1 MFIKENI
8 MLAIAGL
15 KSNKMRALL
24 TMLGIIIGIASVI
37 GVVSVGNAMTSSL
50 TSSMASMGA
59 TNITVNVQ
67 ERSSTSTSN
76 STSKNF
82 GNSSSQKNSSGT
94 QAKNSSQNNSSGSQA
109 KNGQSSNKEQANS
122 GSQQGGGAQPGGP
135 PQGSGGAPSGGG
147 GMPAGGAMRA
157 ASGGGIPGGFG
168 RQGKS
173 SSSTKDTDL
182 MTMQQINDLEDEFS
196 DKISAL
202 SVSENGDSG
211 KVKNSTTYANIST
224 VGTNIG
230 YKDVKN
236 LEMSEGRY
244 LLQNDIDGAK
254 DVAVVSDKLATRIFG
269 YEDPINQQIKVYT
282 SNAIHTYTVIGVYKY
297 KSSGGNRT
305 TSDENLTT
313 DIYIPITVVKKTA
326 TNKNYQTF
334 TIKSKD
340 GVEVQSFTT
349 ELSTYLSK
357 LYEKNTKFQAQ
368 ASNMESMLES
378 MTTMMTTVA
387 LAISAIAG
395 ISLVVG
401 GIGVMNIMLVSVT
414 ERTREIGTRKAL
426 GAKSS
431 HIKMQ
436 FIIESIII
444 CSIGGLLGIGL
455 GLGLGALGSKIMG
468 YATAVSPVVIL
479 ISFSFSMFIGVFF
492 GYYPAKKAAELDP
505 IEALRYE

>member
-8 MLAIAGL
+8 MLAVAGL

-50 TSSMASMGA
+50 TSSMSSMGA

-67 ERSSTSTSN
+67 EKSTTSTLNSLNSDNSNLKDKNNSN
-76 STSKNF
+76 SKNSGSKNS
-82 GNSSSQKNSSGT
+82 NSSNSKSSNGT
-94 QAKNSSQNNSSGSQA
+94 SQNNSGGAKSGGGA
-109 KNGQSSNKEQANS
+109 P
-122 GSQQGGGAQPGGP
+122 QGGGGVPG
-135 PQGSGGAPSGGG
+135 A
-147 GMPAGGAMRA
+147 GAMKA
-157 ASGGGIPGGFG
+157 ASGGGMPPGGSG

-173 SSSTKDTDL
+173 SSTAKDIDL
-182 MTMQQINDLEDEFS
+182 MTMEQINDLQENFS
-196 DKISAL
+196 DEISSI
-202 SVSENGDSG
+202 SVSESGSSG
-211 KVKNSTTYANIST
+211 KVKNDSTYSNVST
-224 VGTNIG
+224 VGTNVG

-236 LEMSEGRY
+236 LEMAEGRY
-244 LLQNDIDGAK
+244 LSQNDIDGAK
-254 DVAVVSDKLATRIFG
+254 DVAVVSDKLVSKIFG
-269 YEDPINQQIKVYT
+269 TNVDPINQDIKVYT
-282 SNAIHTYTVIGVYKY
+282 SNAIYTYTIVGVYKY
-297 KSSGGNRT
+297 KASGGNRT

-313 DIYIPITVVKKTA
+313 DLYIPVTVTKKTA

-334 TIKSKD
+334 QIKAKD
-340 GVEVQSFTT
+340 EVNVQSFTN
-349 ELSTYLSK
+349 ELSDYLSK
-357 LYEKNTKFQAQ
+357 LYAKNAKFEAQ

-378 MTTMMTTVA
+378 MTSMMTTVA
-387 LAISAIAG
+387 VAISAIAG

-436 FIIESIII
+436 FIVESIII
-444 CSIGGLLGIGL
+444 CSIGGILGIL
-455 GLGLGALGSKIMG
+455 LGLGAGAIGSKAMG
-468 YATAVSPVVIL
+468 YATTVSPLVIL

>member
-8 MLAIAGL
+8 MLAVAGL

-50 TSSMASMGA
+50 TSSMSSMGA

-67 ERSSTSTSN
+67 EKSTTSTLNSLNSDNSNLKDKNNSN
-76 STSKNF
+76 SK
-82 GNSSSQKNSSGT
+82 
-94 QAKNSSQNNSSGSQA
+94 
-109 KNGQSSNKEQANS
+109 NS
-122 GSQQGGGAQPGGP
+122 GSKNSNSSNSKNSNGNSPNNSGGAKSGGGAPQGGGGVPG
-135 PQGSGGAPSGGG
+135 A
-147 GMPAGGAMRA
+147 GAMKA
-157 ASGGGIPGGFG
+157 ASGGGMPPGGSG

-173 SSSTKDTDL
+173 SSTAKDIDL
-182 MTMQQINDLEDEFS
+182 MTMEQINDLQENFS
-196 DKISAL
+196 DEISSI
-202 SVSENGDSG
+202 SVSESGSSG
-211 KVKNSTTYANIST
+211 KVKNDSTYSNVST
-224 VGTNIG
+224 VGTNVG

-236 LEMSEGRY
+236 LEMAEGRY
-244 LLQNDIDGAK
+244 LSQNDIDGAK
-254 DVAVVSDKLATRIFG
+254 DVAVVSDKLVSKIFG
-269 YEDPINQQIKVYT
+269 TNVDPINQDIKVYT
-282 SNAIHTYTVIGVYKY
+282 SNAIYTYTIVGVYKY
-297 KSSGGNRT
+297 KASGGNRT

-313 DIYIPITVVKKTA
+313 DLYIPVTVTKKTA
-326 TNKNYQTF
+326 TNKNYQIF
-334 TIKSKD
+334 QIKAKD
-340 GVEVQSFTT
+340 EVNVQSFTN
-349 ELSTYLSK
+349 ELSDYLSK
-357 LYEKNTKFQAQ
+357 LYAKNAKFEAQ

-378 MTTMMTTVA
+378 MTSMMTTVA
-387 LAISAIAG
+387 VAISAIAG

-436 FIIESIII
+436 FIVESIII
-444 CSIGGLLGIGL
+444 CSIGGILGIL
-455 GLGLGALGSKIMG
+455 LGLGAGAIGSKAMG
-468 YATAVSPVVIL
+468 YATTVSPLVIL

>member
-8 MLAIAGL
+8 MLAVAGL

-50 TSSMASMGA
+50 TSSMSSMGA

-67 ERSSTSTSN
+67 ERSTISTLNSSN
-76 STSKNF
+76 SNSSNLKDKNNSNSK
-82 GNSSSQKNSSGT
+82 NSSSKNS
-94 QAKNSSQNNSSGSQA
+94 NSSNSKSSNGNSQNNSGGA
-109 KNGQSSNKEQANS
+109 QS
-122 GSQQGGGAQPGGP
+122 GGGAPG
-135 PQGSGGAPSGGG
+135 A
-147 GMPAGGAMRA
+147 GAMRA
-157 ASGGGIPGGFG
+157 ASGGGMPPGGSG

-173 SSSTKDTDL
+173 SSTAKDIDL
-182 MTMQQINDLEDEFS
+182 MTMEQINDLQENFS
-196 DKISAL
+196 DEISSL
-202 SVSENGDSG
+202 SVSESGSSG
-211 KVKNSTTYANIST
+211 KVKNDSTYSNVST
-224 VGTNIG
+224 VGTNVG
-230 YKDVKN
+230 YKDVKS
-236 LEMSEGRY
+236 LEMAEGRY
-244 LLQNDIDGAK
+244 LSQNDIDGSK
-254 DVAVVSDKLATRIFG
+254 DVAVVSDKLVSKIFG
-269 YEDPINQQIKVYT
+269 TGVDPINQDIKVYA
-282 SNAIHTYTVIGVYKY
+282 SNAIYTYTIVGVYKY
-297 KSSGGNRT
+297 KASGGNRT

-313 DIYIPITVVKKTA
+313 DLYIPVTVTKKTA

-334 TIKSKD
+334 QIKAKD
-340 GVEVQSFTT
+340 EVNVQLFTN
-349 ELSTYLSK
+349 ELSDYLSK
-357 LYEKNTKFQAQ
+357 LYAKNAKFEAQ

-378 MTTMMTTVA
+378 MTSMMTTVA
-387 LAISAIAG
+387 VAISAIAG

-436 FIIESIII
+436 FIVESIII
-444 CSIGGLLGIGL
+444 CSIGGILGIL
-455 GLGLGALGSKIMG
+455 LGLGAGAIGSKAMG
-468 YATAVSPVVIL
+468 YATTVSPLVIL

>member
-8 MLAIAGL
+8 MLAVAGL

-50 TSSMASMGA
+50 TSSMSSMGA

-67 ERSSTSTSN
+67 EKSTTSTLNSLNSDNSN
-76 STSKNF
+76 LK
-82 GNSSSQKNSSGT
+82 
-94 QAKNSSQNNSSGSQA
+94 
-109 KNGQSSNKEQANS
+109 NS
-122 GSQQGGGAQPGGP
+122 GSKNSNSSNSKNSNGNSPNNSGGAKSGGGAPQGGGGVPG
-135 PQGSGGAPSGGG
+135 A
-147 GMPAGGAMRA
+147 GAMKA
-157 ASGGGIPGGFG
+157 ASGGGMPPGGSG

-173 SSSTKDTDL
+173 SSTAKDIDL
-182 MTMQQINDLEDEFS
+182 MTMEQINDLQENFS
-196 DKISAL
+196 DEISSI
-202 SVSENGDSG
+202 SVSESGSSG
-211 KVKNSTTYANIST
+211 KVKNDSTYSNVST
-224 VGTNIG
+224 VGTNVG

-236 LEMSEGRY
+236 LEMAEGRY
-244 LLQNDIDGAK
+244 LSQNDIDGAK
-254 DVAVVSDKLATRIFG
+254 DVAVVSDTLVSKIFG
-269 YEDPINQQIKVYT
+269 TNVDPINQDIKVYT
-282 SNAIHTYTVIGVYKY
+282 SNAIYTYTIVGVYKY
-297 KSSGGNRT
+297 KASGGNRT

-313 DIYIPITVVKKTA
+313 DLYIPVTVTKKTA

-334 TIKSKD
+334 QIKAKD
-340 GVEVQSFTT
+340 EVNVQSFTN
-349 ELSTYLSK
+349 ELSDYLSK
-357 LYEKNTKFQAQ
+357 LYAKNAKFEAQ

-378 MTTMMTTVA
+378 MTSMMTTVA
-387 LAISAIAG
+387 VAISAIAG

-436 FIIESIII
+436 FIVESIII
-444 CSIGGLLGIGL
+444 CSIGGILGIL
-455 GLGLGALGSKIMG
+455 LGLGAGAIGSKAMG
-468 YATAVSPVVIL
+468 YATTVSPLVIL

>member
-8 MLAIAGL
+8 MLAVAGL

-50 TSSMASMGA
+50 TSSMSSMGA

-67 ERSSTSTSN
+67 EKSTTSTLNSLNSDNSN
-76 STSKNF
+76 LK
-82 GNSSSQKNSSGT
+82 NSSSKNSNSSNS
-94 QAKNSSQNNSSGSQA
+94 KNSNGNSPNNSGGAKSGGGA
-109 KNGQSSNKEQANS
+109 P
-122 GSQQGGGAQPGGP
+122 QGGGGVPG
-135 PQGSGGAPSGGG
+135 A
-147 GMPAGGAMRA
+147 GAMKA
-157 ASGGGIPGGFG
+157 ASGGGMPPGGSG

-173 SSSTKDTDL
+173 SSTAKDIDL
-182 MTMQQINDLEDEFS
+182 MTMEQINDLQENFS
-196 DKISAL
+196 DEISSI
-202 SVSENGDSG
+202 SVSESGSSG
-211 KVKNSTTYANIST
+211 KVKNDSTYSNVST
-224 VGTNIG
+224 VGTNVG

-236 LEMSEGRY
+236 LEMAEGRY
-244 LLQNDIDGAK
+244 LSQNDIDGAK
-254 DVAVVSDKLATRIFG
+254 DVAVVSDKLVSKIFG
-269 YEDPINQQIKVYT
+269 TNVDPINQDIKVYT
-282 SNAIHTYTVIGVYKY
+282 SNAIYTYTIVGVYKY
-297 KSSGGNRT
+297 KASGGNRT

-313 DIYIPITVVKKTA
+313 DLYIPVTVTKKTA

-334 TIKSKD
+334 QIKAKD
-340 GVEVQSFTT
+340 EVNIQSFTN
-349 ELSTYLSK
+349 ELSDYLSK
-357 LYEKNTKFQAQ
+357 LYAKNAKFEAQ

-378 MTTMMTTVA
+378 MTSMMTTVA
-387 LAISAIAG
+387 VAISAIAG

-436 FIIESIII
+436 FIVESIII
-444 CSIGGLLGIGL
+444 CSIGGILGIL
-455 GLGLGALGSKIMG
+455 LGLGAGAIGSKAMG
-468 YATAVSPVVIL
+468 YATTVSPLVIL

>member
-8 MLAIAGL
+8 MLAVAGL

-50 TSSMASMGA
+50 TSSMSSMGA

-67 ERSSTSTSN
+67 EKSTTSTLNSLNSDNSNLKDKNNSN
-76 STSKNF
+76 SK
-82 GNSSSQKNSSGT
+82 
-94 QAKNSSQNNSSGSQA
+94 
-109 KNGQSSNKEQANS
+109 NS
-122 GSQQGGGAQPGGP
+122 GSKNSNSSNSKNSNGNSPNNSGGAKSGGGAPQGGGGVPG
-135 PQGSGGAPSGGG
+135 A
-147 GMPAGGAMRA
+147 GAMKA
-157 ASGGGIPGGFG
+157 ASGGAMPPGGSG

-173 SSSTKDTDL
+173 SSTAKDIDL
-182 MTMQQINDLEDEFS
+182 MTMEQINDLQENFS
-196 DKISAL
+196 DEISSI
-202 SVSENGDSG
+202 SVSESGSSG
-211 KVKNSTTYANIST
+211 KVKNDSTYSNVST
-224 VGTNIG
+224 VGTNVG

-236 LEMSEGRY
+236 LEMAEGRY
-244 LLQNDIDGAK
+244 LSQNDIDGAK
-254 DVAVVSDKLATRIFG
+254 DVAVVSDKLVSKIFG
-269 YEDPINQQIKVYT
+269 TNVDPINQDIKVYT
-282 SNAIHTYTVIGVYKY
+282 SNAIYTYTIVGVYKY
-297 KSSGGNRT
+297 KASGGNRT

-313 DIYIPITVVKKTA
+313 DLYIPVTVTKKTA

-334 TIKSKD
+334 QIKAKD
-340 GVEVQSFTT
+340 EVNVQSFTN
-349 ELSTYLSK
+349 ELSDYLSK
-357 LYEKNTKFQAQ
+357 LYAKNAKFEAQ

-378 MTTMMTTVA
+378 MTSMMTTVA
-387 LAISAIAG
+387 VAISAIAG

-436 FIIESIII
+436 FIVESIII
-444 CSIGGLLGIGL
+444 CSIGGILGIL
-455 GLGLGALGSKIMG
+455 LGLGAGAIGSKAMG
-468 YATAVSPVVIL
+468 YATTVSPLVIL

>member
-8 MLAIAGL
+8 MLAVAGL

-50 TSSMASMGA
+50 TSSMSSMGA

-67 ERSSTSTSN
+67 EKSSMTSTLN
-76 STSKNF
+76 SPNS
-82 GNSSSQKNSSGT
+82 NSSSSKGTNNSNSKNSGS
-94 QAKNSSQNNSSGSQA
+94 KNSNKNSQNNS
-109 KNGQSSNKEQANS
+109 
-122 GSQQGGGAQPGGP
+122 GGAQPGG
-135 PQGSGGAPSGGG
+135 GAPPGGGGVPGAGAMRASSGG
-147 GMPAGGAMRA
+147 GMP
-157 ASGGGIPGGFG
+157 PGGSG

-173 SSSTKDTDL
+173 SSTAKDIDL
-182 MTMQQINDLEDEFS
+182 MTMEQINDLQENFS
-196 DKISAL
+196 DEISSL
-202 SVSENGDSG
+202 SVSENGSSG
-211 KVKNSTTYANIST
+211 KVKNDSTYANIST
-224 VGTNIG
+224 VGTNVG

-236 LEMSEGRY
+236 LEMAEGRY
-244 LLQNDIDGAK
+244 LSQNDIDGAK
-254 DVAVVSDKLATRIFG
+254 DVAVVSDKLASKIFG
-269 YEDPINQQIKVYT
+269 TNVDPINQDIKVYT
-282 SNAIHTYTVIGVYKY
+282 SNAIYTYTIVGVYKY
-297 KSSGGNRT
+297 KASGGNRT

-313 DIYIPITVVKKTA
+313 DLYIPVTVTKKTA

-334 TIKSKD
+334 QIKAKD
-340 GVEVQSFTT
+340 EVNVQSFTN
-349 ELSTYLSK
+349 ELSDYLSK
-357 LYEKNTKFQAQ
+357 LYAKNAKFEAQ

-378 MTTMMTTVA
+378 MTSMMTTVA
-387 LAISAIAG
+387 VAISAIAG

-436 FIIESIII
+436 FIVESIII
-444 CSIGGLLGIGL
+444 CSIGGILGIL
-455 GLGLGALGSKIMG
+455 LGLGAGAIGSKAMG
-468 YATAVSPVVIL
+468 YATTVSPLVIL

>member
-8 MLAIAGL
+8 MLAVTGL

-50 TSSMASMGA
+50 TSSMSSMGA

-67 ERSSTSTSN
+67 EKSTTSTLNSLNSDNSNLKDKNNSN
-76 STSKNF
+76 SKNSNSSNSKNSN
-82 GNSSSQKNSSGT
+82 GNSP
-94 QAKNSSQNNSSGSQA
+94 NNSGGAKSGGGA
-109 KNGQSSNKEQANS
+109 P
-122 GSQQGGGAQPGGP
+122 QGGGGVPG
-135 PQGSGGAPSGGG
+135 A
-147 GMPAGGAMRA
+147 GAMKA
-157 ASGGGIPGGFG
+157 ASGGGMPPGGSG

-173 SSSTKDTDL
+173 SSTAKDIDL
-182 MTMQQINDLEDEFS
+182 MTMEQINDLQENFS
-196 DKISAL
+196 DEISSI
-202 SVSENGDSG
+202 SVSESGSSG
-211 KVKNSTTYANIST
+211 KVKNDSTYSNVST
-224 VGTNIG
+224 VGTNVG

-236 LEMSEGRY
+236 LEMAEGRY
-244 LLQNDIDGAK
+244 ISQNDIDGAK
-254 DVAVVSDKLATRIFG
+254 DVAVVSDKLVSKIFG
-269 YEDPINQQIKVYT
+269 TNVDPINQDIKVYT
-282 SNAIHTYTVIGVYKY
+282 SNAIYTYTIVGVYKY
-297 KSSGGNRT
+297 KASGGNRT

-313 DIYIPITVVKKTA
+313 DLYIPVTVTKKTA

-334 TIKSKD
+334 QIKAKD
-340 GVEVQSFTT
+340 EVNVQSFTN
-349 ELSTYLSK
+349 ELSDYLSK
-357 LYEKNTKFQAQ
+357 LYAKNAKFEAQ

-378 MTTMMTTVA
+378 MTSMMTTVA
-387 LAISAIAG
+387 VAISAIAG

-436 FIIESIII
+436 FIVESIII
-444 CSIGGLLGIGL
+444 CSIGGILGIL
-455 GLGLGALGSKIMG
+455 LGLGAGAIGSKAMG
-468 YATAVSPVVIL
+468 YATTVSPLVIL
-479 ISFSFSMFIGVFF
+479 VSFSFSMFIGVFF

>member
-8 MLAIAGL
+8 MLAVAGL

-50 TSSMASMGA
+50 TSSMSSMGA

-67 ERSSTSTSN
+67 EKSTTSTLNSLNSDNSN
-76 STSKNF
+76 LK
-82 GNSSSQKNSSGT
+82 
-94 QAKNSSQNNSSGSQA
+94 
-109 KNGQSSNKEQANS
+109 NS
-122 GSQQGGGAQPGGP
+122 GSKNSNSSNSKNSNGNSPNNSGGAKSGGGAPQGGGGVPG
-135 PQGSGGAPSGGG
+135 A
-147 GMPAGGAMRA
+147 GAMKA
-157 ASGGGIPGGFG
+157 ASGGGMPPGGSG

-173 SSSTKDTDL
+173 SSTAKDIDL
-182 MTMQQINDLEDEFS
+182 MTMEQINDLQENFS
-196 DKISAL
+196 DEISSI
-202 SVSENGDSG
+202 SVSESGSSG
-211 KVKNSTTYANIST
+211 KVKNDSTYSNVST
-224 VGTNIG
+224 VGTNVG

-236 LEMSEGRY
+236 LEMAEGRY
-244 LLQNDIDGAK
+244 LSQNDIDGAK
-254 DVAVVSDKLATRIFG
+254 DVAVVSDKLVSKIFG
-269 YEDPINQQIKVYT
+269 TNVDPINQDIKVYT
-282 SNAIHTYTVIGVYKY
+282 SNAIYTYTIVGVYKY
-297 KSSGGNRT
+297 KASGGNRT

-313 DIYIPITVVKKTA
+313 DLYIPVTVTKKTA

-334 TIKSKD
+334 QIKAKD
-340 GVEVQSFTT
+340 EVNIQSFTN
-349 ELSTYLSK
+349 ELSDYLSK
-357 LYEKNTKFQAQ
+357 LYAKNAKFEAQ

-378 MTTMMTTVA
+378 MTSMMTTVA
-387 LAISAIAG
+387 VAISAIAG

-436 FIIESIII
+436 FIVESIII
-444 CSIGGLLGIGL
+444 CSIGGILGIL
-455 GLGLGALGSKIMG
+455 LGLGAGAIGSKAMG
-468 YATAVSPVVIL
+468 YATTVSPLVIL

>member
-8 MLAIAGL
+8 MLAVAGL

-50 TSSMASMGA
+50 TSSMSSMGA

-67 ERSSTSTSN
+67 EKSTTSTLNSLNSDNSNLKDKNNSN
-76 STSKNF
+76 SK
-82 GNSSSQKNSSGT
+82 
-94 QAKNSSQNNSSGSQA
+94 
-109 KNGQSSNKEQANS
+109 NS
-122 GSQQGGGAQPGGP
+122 GSKNSNSSNSKNSNGNSPNNSGGAKSGGGAPQGGGGVPG
-135 PQGSGGAPSGGG
+135 A
-147 GMPAGGAMRA
+147 GAMKA
-157 ASGGGIPGGFG
+157 ASGGGMPPGGSG

-173 SSSTKDTDL
+173 SSTAKDIDL
-182 MTMQQINDLEDEFS
+182 MTMEQINDLQENFS
-196 DKISAL
+196 DEISSI
-202 SVSENGDSG
+202 SVSESGSSG
-211 KVKNSTTYANIST
+211 KVKNDSTYSNVST
-224 VGTNIG
+224 VGTNVG

-236 LEMSEGRY
+236 LEMAEGRY
-244 LLQNDIDGAK
+244 ISQNDIDGAK
-254 DVAVVSDKLATRIFG
+254 DVAVVSDKLVSKIFG
-269 YEDPINQQIKVYT
+269 TNVDPINQDIKVYT
-282 SNAIHTYTVIGVYKY
+282 SNAIYTYTIVGVYKY
-297 KSSGGNRT
+297 KASGGNRT

-313 DIYIPITVVKKTA
+313 DLYIPVTVTKKTA

-334 TIKSKD
+334 QIKAKD
-340 GVEVQSFTT
+340 EVNVQSFTN
-349 ELSTYLSK
+349 ELSDYLSK
-357 LYEKNTKFQAQ
+357 LYAKNAKFEAQ

-378 MTTMMTTVA
+378 MTSMMTTVA
-387 LAISAIAG
+387 VAISAIAG

-436 FIIESIII
+436 FIVESIII
-444 CSIGGLLGIGL
+444 CSIGGILGIL
-455 GLGLGALGSKIMG
+455 LGLGAGAIGSKAMG
-468 YATAVSPVVIL
+468 YATTVSPLVIL
-479 ISFSFSMFIGVFF
+479 VSFSFSMFIGVFF

>member
-8 MLAIAGL
+8 MLAVAGL

-50 TSSMASMGA
+50 TSSMSSMGA

-67 ERSSTSTSN
+67 EKSTTSTLNSLNSDNSNLKDKNNSN
-76 STSKNF
+76 SK
-82 GNSSSQKNSSGT
+82 
-94 QAKNSSQNNSSGSQA
+94 
-109 KNGQSSNKEQANS
+109 NS
-122 GSQQGGGAQPGGP
+122 GSKNSNSSNSKNSNGNSPNNSGGAKSGGGAPQGGGGVPG
-135 PQGSGGAPSGGG
+135 A
-147 GMPAGGAMRA
+147 GAMKA
-157 ASGGGIPGGFG
+157 ASGGGMPPGGSG

-173 SSSTKDTDL
+173 SSTAKDIDL
-182 MTMQQINDLEDEFS
+182 MTMEQINDLQENFS
-196 DKISAL
+196 DEISSI
-202 SVSENGDSG
+202 SVSESGSSG
-211 KVKNSTTYANIST
+211 KVKNDSTYSNVNT
-224 VGTNIG
+224 VGTNVG

-236 LEMSEGRY
+236 LEMAEGRY
-244 LLQNDIDGAK
+244 ISQNDIDGAK
-254 DVAVVSDKLATRIFG
+254 DVAVVSDKLVSKIFG
-269 YEDPINQQIKVYT
+269 TNVDPINQDIKVYT
-282 SNAIHTYTVIGVYKY
+282 SNAIYTYTIVGVYKY
-297 KSSGGNRT
+297 KASGGNRT

-313 DIYIPITVVKKTA
+313 DLYIPVTVTKKTA

-334 TIKSKD
+334 QIKAKD
-340 GVEVQSFTT
+340 EVNVQSFTN
-349 ELSTYLSK
+349 ELSDYLSK
-357 LYEKNTKFQAQ
+357 LYAKNAKFEAQ

-378 MTTMMTTVA
+378 MTSMMTTVA
-387 LAISAIAG
+387 VAISAIAG

-436 FIIESIII
+436 FIVESIII
-444 CSIGGLLGIGL
+444 CSIGGILGIL
-455 GLGLGALGSKIMG
+455 LGLGAGAIGSKAMG
-468 YATAVSPVVIL
+468 YATTVSPLVIL
-479 ISFSFSMFIGVFF
+479 VSFSFSMFIGVFF

>member
-8 MLAIAGL
+8 MLAVAGL

-50 TSSMASMGA
+50 TSSMSSMGA

-67 ERSSTSTSN
+67 EKSTTSTLNSLNSDNSNLKDKNNSN
-76 STSKNF
+76 SK
-82 GNSSSQKNSSGT
+82 
-94 QAKNSSQNNSSGSQA
+94 
-109 KNGQSSNKEQANS
+109 NS
-122 GSQQGGGAQPGGP
+122 GSKNSNSSNSKNSNGNSPNNSGGAKSGGGA
-135 PQGSGGAPSGGG
+135 PQGGVPGA
-147 GMPAGGAMRA
+147 GAMKA
-157 ASGGGIPGGFG
+157 ASGGGMPPGGSG

-173 SSSTKDTDL
+173 SSTAKDIDL
-182 MTMQQINDLEDEFS
+182 MTMEQINDLQENFS
-196 DKISAL
+196 DEISSI
-202 SVSENGDSG
+202 SVSESGSSG
-211 KVKNSTTYANIST
+211 KVKNDSTYSNVST
-224 VGTNIG
+224 VGTNVG

-236 LEMSEGRY
+236 LEMAEGRY
-244 LLQNDIDGAK
+244 LSQNDIDGAK
-254 DVAVVSDKLATRIFG
+254 DVAVVSDKLVSKIFG
-269 YEDPINQQIKVYT
+269 TNVDPINQDIKVYT
-282 SNAIHTYTVIGVYKY
+282 SNAIYTYTIVGVYKY
-297 KSSGGNRT
+297 KASGGNRT

-313 DIYIPITVVKKTA
+313 DLYIPVTVTKKTA

-334 TIKSKD
+334 QIKAKD
-340 GVEVQSFTT
+340 EVNIQSFTN
-349 ELSTYLSK
+349 ELSDYLSK
-357 LYEKNTKFQAQ
+357 LYAKNAKFEAQ

-378 MTTMMTTVA
+378 MTSMMTTVA
-387 LAISAIAG
+387 VAISAIAG

-436 FIIESIII
+436 FIVESIII
-444 CSIGGLLGIGL
+444 CSIGGILGIL
-455 GLGLGALGSKIMG
+455 LGLGAGAIGSKAMG
-468 YATAVSPVVIL
+468 YATTVSPLVIL